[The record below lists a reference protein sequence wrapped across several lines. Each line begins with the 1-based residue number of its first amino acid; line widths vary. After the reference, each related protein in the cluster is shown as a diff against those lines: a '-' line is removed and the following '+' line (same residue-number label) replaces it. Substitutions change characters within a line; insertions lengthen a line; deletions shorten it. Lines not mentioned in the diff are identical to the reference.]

1 MVSFLLIYLV
11 LSLIYSYALKWS
23 LSYSF
28 TPCLALLSTSI
39 PYTGLISLSY
49 FMLVS
54 LPTVLSDTGLFL
66 TPLHLVLVFLPTLI
80 PYTGLFHTPLLSSG
94 HFTYSYTLHWSL
106 SHPSTLSWS
115 LYLLLHLTLVH
126 FTLLYLV
133 LVFLPSS
140 IPYTDLFHPP
150 LPCTGLSTHSYTLH
164 WSLSHSST
172 WCWSFYLILYLV
184 LVSFVLLY
192 HYIGLLP
199 TPIQYTGI
207 FLSPLPYAGLFT
219 YFYTFMVVQTWQVH
233 LSLTFPGVPDK
244 IFKNSLTFLCGNF
257 GF

>member
-1 MVSFLLIYLV
+1 MLSFIYSNTLQWSLSYSFTLCWSFYLLFYLPMVSFLLIYTLCCY
-11 LSLIYSYALKWS
+11 LIYFYTFGLFS
-23 LSYSF
+23 LLY
-28 TPCLALLSTSI
+28 LV
-39 PYTGLISLSY
+39 
-49 FMLVS
+49 LVS
-54 LPTVLSDTGLFL
+54 LPTHTGLFL
-66 TPLHLVLVFLPTLI
+66 TLLHLVLVFLPTLI

-164 WSLSHSST
+164 WSLSERKKERK
-172 WCWSFYLILYLV
+172 
-184 LVSFVLLY
+184 
-192 HYIGLLP
+192 
-199 TPIQYTGI
+199 
-207 FLSPLPYAGLFT
+207 
-219 YFYTFMVVQTWQVH
+219 
-233 LSLTFPGVPDK
+233 SLDP
-244 IFKNSLTFLCGNF
+244 
-257 GF
+257 